1 MNITQ
6 EKIDDLNAVIKVNVT
21 EADYKEKVDTVL
33 KDYRKK
39 ASIPGFRKG
48 HVPMGMVKKMMG
60 TNAMVDEINKILS
73 EALQNYL
80 TTEKLDVL
88 GNPLPKLE
96 DQATIDWENQKDFE
110 FRYDVGLAPAI
121 DVNISDKF
129 KFEHYKIKVDKKDL
143 DKQIADITKRYGKMS
158 NPEVAEAT
166 DMLYGKFEEL
176 DGDNPKEGGI
186 TNSSVII
193 IESVTDK
200 KLQKELI
207 GSKSGDIVEL
217 DPKNISEYE
226 GDQTAALGIT
236 ADELKALKSK
246 FRYTVEKINRVEPA
260 EINQELFDKVFG
272 PNAVKSEDEF
282 RAKIEEQISMSLVT
296 ESDRKLKAD
305 IQKEFLDKLKL
316 SLPDSFLKR
325 WIQASNEKPVT
336 PEQIEE
342 EYDQYAQ
349 GLKWQLIENKLIEKN
364 EVKVSHEEV
373 VEHTKE
379 LLAQQMASMGMPTNN
394 DDELTETA
402 NRVLQNQEEAKN
414 IYMMMYDQ
422 KMMDV
427 YKTTFKIKEK
437 EVSYEEF
444 VKIISK

>member
-21 EADYKEKVDTVL
+21 EADYKDKVDVVL

-96 DQATIDWENQKDFE
+96 DQSTIDWENQKDFE
-110 FRYDVGLAPAI
+110 FRYDVGLAPSF
-121 DVNISDKF
+121 DISVGDKF
-129 KFEHYKIKVDKKDL
+129 KFDFYKIKVDKKDI
-143 DKQIADITKRYGKMS
+143 DKQVSDIAKRYGKMS
-158 NPEVAEAT
+158 NPDVAKAT

-176 DGDNPKEGGI
+176 DGDNLKEEGI
-186 TNSSVII
+186 SNSSII
-193 IESVTDK
+193 VIESVTDK

-217 DPKNISEYE
+217 DPKKISEHE
-226 GDQTAALGIT
+226 GDQATALGIT
-236 ADELKALKSK
+236 PAELKSLKSK
-246 FRYTVEKINRVEPA
+246 FRFTVEKINRVEPA
-260 EINQELFDKVFG
+260 DINQELFDKVFG

-282 RAKIEEQISMSLVT
+282 RAKIEEQVSMSLVT

-305 IQKEFLDKLKL
+305 IQTEFLDKLKL

-364 EVKVSHEEV
+364 EIKVSHEEV
-373 VEHTKE
+373 VEHTKG

-394 DDELTETA
+394 DEELTETA

-422 KMMDV
+422 KLMDV
-427 YKTTFKIKEK
+427 YKSSFKLKEK

-444 VKIISK
+444 IKIVSK

>member
-1 MNITQ
+1 
-6 EKIDDLNAVIKVNVT
+6 
-21 EADYKEKVDTVL
+21 
-33 KDYRKK
+33 
-39 ASIPGFRKG
+39 
-48 HVPMGMVKKMMG
+48 
-60 TNAMVDEINKILS
+60 
-73 EALQNYL
+73 
-80 TTEKLDVL
+80 
-88 GNPLPKLE
+88 
-96 DQATIDWENQKDFE
+96 
-110 FRYDVGLAPAI
+110 
-121 DVNISDKF
+121 
-129 KFEHYKIKVDKKDL
+129 
-143 DKQIADITKRYGKMS
+143 
-158 NPEVAEAT
+158 
-166 DMLYGKFEEL
+166 MLYGKFEEL

-207 GSKSGDIVEL
+207 GSKPGDIVEL
-217 DPKNISEYE
+217 DPKKISEHE

-236 ADELKALKSK
+236 AEELKGLKSN

-373 VEHTKE
+373 VEHTKG

-394 DDELTETA
+394 DEELTETA

-444 VKIISK
+444 IKIISK

>member
-6 EKIDDLNAVIKVNVT
+6 EKVDDLNAVIKVNVT
-21 EADYKEKVDTVL
+21 EADYKEKVDVVL

-60 TNAMVDEINKILS
+60 TNAMVEEINKILS
-73 EALQNYL
+73 EALHKYL
-80 TTEKLDVL
+80 TEEKLDIL

-96 DQATIDWENQKDFE
+96 DQASIDWENQKDFE

-121 DVNISDKF
+121 DVTVGDKF
-129 KFEHYKIKVDKKDL
+129 KFDHYKIKIDKKDI
-143 DKQIADITKRYGKMS
+143 DKQITDIAKRYGKMS
-158 NPEVAEAT
+158 NPEVAESS

-176 DGDNPKEGGI
+176 DGNDLKDGGI

-207 GSKSGDIVEL
+207 GSKPGDIIEL
-217 DPKNISEYE
+217 DPKLISEHE
-226 GDQTAALGIT
+226 GDQVAALGIT
-236 ADELKALKSK
+236 ADELKGLKSK

-260 EINQELFDKVFG
+260 EVNQDLFDKVFG
-272 PNAVKSEDEF
+272 PNAVKTEDEF
-282 RAKIEEQISMSLVT
+282 RNKIEENVSLSLVT

-305 IQKEFLDKLKL
+305 IQQEFLNQLKL

-342 EYDQYAQ
+342 EYDQYAE

-364 EVKVSHEEV
+364 EIKVSHEEV
-373 VEHTKE
+373 VAHTKT

-394 DDELTETA
+394 EEELTETA

-422 KMMDV
+422 KLMDA
-427 YKTTFKIKEK
+427 YKSSFKLKEK

-444 VKIISK
+444 IKLLNK